1 MELDLNDHLDH
12 QRWLINNGFIND
24 LHKDTLFM
32 YGSVVHKDVKSV
44 ECQIDKDK
52 KLVEYTAF
60 VAAGLLKK
68 IAKFETLKK
77 SDSAWDLWSLKRM
90 LKKEGNLNLNFIVDK
105 FVKDYCGPS
114 WRATLTMKD
123 ISTYNEEYENDN
135 KPSDE

>member
-52 KLVEYTAF
+52 KLVEYIAF
-60 VAAGLLKK
+60 VDAGLLKK

-123 ISTYNEEYENDN
+123 VSTYNEEYENDN

>member
-1 MELDLNDHLDH
+1 
-12 QRWLINNGFIND
+12 
-24 LHKDTLFM
+24 M

-60 VAAGLLKK
+60 VDASLLKK

-77 SDSAWDLWSLKRM
+77 SDSTWDLWSLKRM

-123 ISTYNEEYENDN
+123 VSTYNEEYENDN